1 MRVSKIK
8 FCDFIVDT
16 FDGLG
21 IIRTQLVI
29 IRTQSVIIRTQFGED
44 FFFLLQ
50 KLNSFYKHQNL

>member
-8 FCDFIVDT
+8 LCDFIVDT

-44 FFFLLQ
+44 FFFSTAKTKQFL
-50 KLNSFYKHQNL
+50 